1 MEFYTLIYEKLFGG
15 WKPKKYYNYK
25 LKFPT
30 P

>member
-25 LKFPT
+25 HIILR
-30 P
+30 